1 LLLKSGHLGSVNGMS
16 AMGHKPTRRSNQA
29 NWYSSTP
36 TGNVIAGTTVP
47 TVRVCAVNNSFY
59 DELAE
64 SYHLIFDDWDAAI
77 VRQRDVLARL
87 LPIPANGKRV
97 LDCACGIGTQAIG
110 LAMLGFSVE
119 GSDPSDASI
128 NRARREATARGLKAE
143 FRVDDM
149 RSLSTAPTDS
159 YDAIIAMDNAVP
171 HLQSDEDIKK
181 ALGAIHSRLRSG
193 GVILISLRDYE
204 PWMAQQRSSTPASL
218 YFDGK
223 FRRLV
228 HQVWDWQDNRHY
240 VVHLFITTQM
250 PDGWHTRHFVGQYRA
265 ITPSDVAALAVHAGF
280 DDVRVLAPNETGHY
294 QPVIRAVAPP
304 PREPPP

>member
-1 LLLKSGHLGSVNGMS
+1 M
-16 AMGHKPTRRSNQA
+16 
-29 NWYSSTP
+29 
-36 TGNVIAGTTVP
+36 IAS
-47 TVRVCAVNNSFY
+47 VRVCAVNNSFY

-77 VRQRDVLARL
+77 LRQRDVLARL
-87 LPIPANGKRV
+87 LPVPANGKRV

-119 GSDPSDASI
+119 GSDPSNASI

-149 RSLSTAPTDS
+149 RSLSTAPIDA
-159 YDAIIAMDNAVP
+159 YDAVVAMDNAVP
-171 HLQSDEDIKK
+171 HLQSDNDIEA
-181 ALGAIHSRLRSG
+181 ALGTIRARLRSG
-193 GVILISLRDYE
+193 GIILMSLRDYG
-204 PWMAQQRSSTPASL
+204 PLMALRTSSTPASL

-223 FRRLV
+223 FRRFV
-228 HQVWDWQDNRHY
+228 HQVWDWQDSRRY

-250 PDGWHTRHFVGQYRA
+250 PHGWHTRHFVGQYRA
-265 ITPSDVAALAVHAGF
+265 ITPSDVAALAVRAGF
-280 DDVRVLAPNETGHY
+280 DDVRVLAPDETGYY

-304 PREPPP
+304 VSSSG